1 MRFYRL
7 RMLVLGSVLLNC
19 HAGWADENPP
29 NQDKVMQT
37 LGVSGSV
44 RGGYWSSSMN
54 LDGKSD
60 QFSGALWLK
69 AEPKLGKSASLVL
82 EGWLMNEAATRGDDR
97 QGELREGY
105 LNLGVGNADF
115 RIGKQIIVWGRADK
129 FNPTDNLSPRNYT
142 LLVPEDDDQRIGA
155 YAAKATY
162 NFKDWSLT
170 GFWLPEF
177 RPNVLPLPHVSG
189 LSFSERIPHG
199 QGGGIKVE
207 QSGKAI
213 DWSVSYYDGLD
224 LNPDLSIGSIDS
236 SGLNLRLD
244 HHRVHIVGADAATV
258 VGRYG
263 LRAEAAYTRTEDS
276 EGRDPFIKNPSF
288 YLVAGGD
295 RTFFEYLNIN
305 LQYYVRYVSH
315 YQDPASIANP
325 ALRTV
330 AIQEAVISN
339 QVDRFQ
345 HGMTLRI
352 SDKWLHE
359 TLEGEIAAIV
369 SFTRRDFVLKPKL
382 VYSFNDHW
390 KGTLGTILFRG
401 EDNTFYG
408 RLRDNSTA
416 FVEIRYSF

>member
-1 MRFYRL
+1 MSFHRL
-7 RMLVLGSVLLNC
+7 PMLVLGGILLHC
-19 HAGWADENPP
+19 PAGWADEPLP
-29 NQDKVMQT
+29 DQHGVIQT
-37 LGVSGSV
+37 LGISGSV

-60 QFSGALWLK
+60 QFSEALWIK
-69 AEPKLGKSASLVL
+69 SEPRLGKNASLLL
-82 EGWLMNEAATRGDDR
+82 EGWLMNEDATRGDGR
-97 QGELREGY
+97 RGKLREGY
-105 LNLGVGNADF
+105 LNMGAGNADF

-129 FNPTDNLSPRNYT
+129 FNPTDNLSPRDYT
-142 LLVPEDDDQRIGA
+142 LLAPEDDDQRSGV

-162 NFKDWSLT
+162 NLKDWSLS

-177 RPNVLPLPHVSG
+177 RPNVLPLPHTPG
-189 LSFSERIPHG
+189 LSFRERIPHG

-207 QSGKAI
+207 QSGKAV
-213 DWSVSYYDGLD
+213 DWSASYYDGLD
-224 LNPDLSIGSIDS
+224 LNPDLSIGSFSS

-244 HHRVHIVGADAATV
+244 HHRVRVIGVDAATV
-258 VGRYG
+258 VWRYG

-276 EGRDPFIKNPSF
+276 DGRDPFVKNPFF

-305 LQYYVRYVSH
+305 LQYYVRYVSR
-315 YQDPASIANP
+315 YQNPASVANP

-330 AIQEAVISN
+330 AIQGAVISN
-339 QVDRFQ
+339 QFDRFQ
-345 HGMTLRI
+345 HGMTFRI

-359 TLEGEIAAIV
+359 TLEGEVAGIA
-369 SFTRRDFVLKPKL
+369 SFTRRDFALKPKL

-390 KGTLGTILFRG
+390 KSTFGANLFRG

-408 RLRDNSTA
+408 RLRDDSTV
-416 FVEIRYSF
+416 FMEIRYSF